1 MTLAIYDSNKIKIAD
16 FANTIVTSHN
26 GTLGEAVDT
35 LLYLRN
41 DDPNHYYQDLT
52 VQFQDADLS
61 TGNDLLGPG
70 GSGWGVKVS
79 SGSRRPT
86 SREWDAIAWNNIA
99 TVGNI
104 GTTDLADTSG
114 YHPFWIRVVVPGLT
128 PAMVKSD
135 ITLLVSGSQRLIG
148 T

>member
-1 MTLAIYDSNKIKIAD
+1 MSLAIYDSLKIKIAD

-41 DDPNHYYQDLT
+41 DDPNHYYEDLT
-52 VQFQDADLS
+52 IQFQDSDPS

-79 SGSRRPT
+79 AGSRRPT
-86 SREWDAIAWNNIA
+86 KREWDAIAWNNIA
-99 TVGNI
+99 NVGTI
-104 GTTDLADTSG
+104 GDTALADVSG
-114 YHPFWIRVVVPGLT
+114 YYPFYIRVVVPGLT
-128 PAMVKSD
+128 PALVKAD
-135 ITLLVSGSQRLIG
+135 ISLIVSGSQRLIG